1 MTVTYY
7 VAEYADA
14 TGQKFVGQVFWDK
27 YHQRRLQVTICPL
40 ISPGM
45 ADYPIWETSGGF
57 KVQNRA
63 EMLAM
68 VEKLKAKALK
78 LGLAL
83 QSERET
89 QYAPKDTDPQT
100 AMPAKNLPDPTDKSV
115 IILKGEFAGQE
126 GYCLGPSAET
136 GKYAVT
142 PTASTRILTLHFDE
156 DFGILI
162 NKGQKSGR
170 N

>member
-7 VAEYADA
+7 VAEFTDS

-40 ISPGM
+40 VSPSM

-126 GYCLGPSAET
+126 GYCRPCHTQPRSQ
-136 GKYAVT
+136 
-142 PTASTRILTLHFDE
+142 TRRLTHAPQDPCQT
-156 DFGILI
+156 DC
-162 NKGQKSGR
+162 R
-170 N
+170 RRHD